1 MDVSPRR
8 GRRRD
13 GPHRLSEEQLRLAEA
28 STGIGAFEL
37 DMAAGRWVTTPQ
49 VAVLF
54 GFAPDPSR
62 RSFAEWAFAECERV
76 IFPDDLLK
84 LRAAI
89 APDASDKNRGDK
101 NWANKNR
108 SAEIRVTHPDGSVHW
123 LAVRGEVVRTGSD
136 DAPRLRGTCYDITER
151 KALDSRLLS
160 LTETLEARVAELH
173 AETRTLEVINRT
185 GVALASELRVE
196 GLAQTATNAGVEITG
211 AQFGA
216 FFYNAGSNDSEEH
229 RLGAFATTPHG
240 VFTSFPVPRDTTIFR
255 TIFRGSGP
263 IRSNDILNDPRH
275 PTDRPKDGS
284 HHGGPAGHPPVR
296 SYLAVPVVSHSG
308 DVLGGL
314 FFGHSD
320 PGMFSERVERIV
332 TGISAQVAVAFD
344 NARLY
349 QKSQQQIAERTRAEQ
364 ALQALNDT
372 LEQRVAERALQLE
385 ASFAA
390 LRESERRFR
399 LLVEAVTDYAIYMI
413 DPDGYVVK
421 WNPGAERLKGYAD
434 AEIVGQHFSKFYPE
448 EDRLSGLPERVIA
461 TAAATGNYVGE
472 GWRVRKDG
480 SRFWASVVLNAIRDQ
495 QGQLLGFAKVTRDLT
510 EKRAADEQLHQ
521 AQKMEA
527 IGHLTGGIAHDF
539 NNLLTVITGNMETLQ
554 RRLPQHGDERLHRYV
569 DSALL
574 ASSRAA
580 VLTHHLLAFSRRQ
593 PLEPKQVSVDALI
606 TGISEMLR
614 RTLGENITVETV
626 LAGGLWATFVD
637 ANQLENSL
645 LNLAVNARDAMPDGG
660 KLTIEAVN
668 VYLDDDY
675 AATADVPAG
684 HYVGL
689 FVRDTGAGM
698 PPEVVAQAFDPFFTT
713 KEIGQGTGLGLSQV
727 YGFVKQSGGH
737 VKIESA
743 VSAGTTVRIYLPRL
757 LVSDG
762 STDDPAID
770 RSVPRANGE
779 TILMVEDEAGV
790 RRFAVEMLRELGYRV
805 LDAPDGATGL
815 RVLDAHPEITLLF
828 TDVGLPGGMNGRRLA
843 DEALLRRPDLK
854 VLFTSGYTGDAIV
867 HHGRLDPDVQLIV
880 KPFTFDGLA
889 TRLRRVLDGA

>member
-1 MDVSPRR
+1 MDDPPPMDESPRDS
-8 GRRRD
+8 GRQD

-28 STGIGAFEL
+28 TTAIGAFEL
-37 DMAAGRWVTTPQ
+37 DLASDQWVTTPQ
-49 VAVLF
+49 VSVLF
-54 GFAPDPSR
+54 GLVPDPSR

-89 APDASDKNRGDK
+89 APAGSDK
-101 NWANKNR
+101 NWADKTR

-123 LAVRGEVVRTGSD
+123 LAIRGQIVHTGGD

-151 KALDSRLLS
+151 KALDSRLLA
-160 LTETLEARVAELH
+160 LTETLEARVSELH
-173 AETRTLEVINRT
+173 AETRILEVINRT
-185 GVALASELRVE
+185 GIALAAEPHLER
-196 GLAQTATNAGVEITG
+196 LAQTATSAGVEITG
-211 AQFGA
+211 AQFGT
-216 FFYNAGSNDSEEH
+216 FFYNVGGDDSEEH
-229 RLGAFATTPHG
+229 TLGAFAAAPREA
-240 VFTSFPVPRDTTIFR
+240 FASFPMLRDTAIFK

-275 PTDRPKDGS
+275 PKDRS
-284 HHGGPAGHPPVR
+284 HRDGPADHPPVR

-308 DVLGGL
+308 GVLGGM
-314 FFGHSD
+314 FFGHSE
-320 PGMFSERVERIV
+320 PGMFSERVERVI
-332 TGISAQVAVAFD
+332 TGIAAQVAIAFD

-349 QKSQQQIAERTRAEQ
+349 QKSQQEIAERTRAEQ
-364 ALQALNDT
+364 ALQALNDM
-372 LEQRVAERALQLE
+372 LEQRVTERALQLE
-385 ASFAA
+385 TSFAE

-421 WNPGAERLKGYAD
+421 WNPGAQRLKGYSE
-434 AEIVGQHFSKFYPE
+434 AEIIGQHFSRFYPE

-461 TAAATGNYVGE
+461 TAAAIGNYVGE
-472 GWRVRKDG
+472 GWRIRKDG
-480 SRFWASVVLNAIRDQ
+480 SRFWASVVMSAIRDQ

-510 EKRAADEQLHQ
+510 EKRAADEQLRQ

-527 IGHLTGGIAHDF
+527 IGQLTGGIAHDF

-554 RRLPQHGDERLHRYV
+554 RRLSQRGEERLHRYV

-593 PLEPKQVSVDALI
+593 PLEPKQVSVNTLI

-614 RTLGENITVETV
+614 RTLGESITVETV

-660 KLTIEAVN
+660 KLTIEAAN
-668 VYLDDDY
+668 VYLDDHY

-684 HYVGL
+684 QYVGL
-689 FVRDTGAGM
+689 FVRDTGLGM
-698 PPEVVAQAFDPFFTT
+698 PPDVVAQAFDPFFTT

-737 VKIESA
+737 VKIESELG
-743 VSAGTTVRIYLPRL
+743 AGTTVKIYLPRL

-762 STDDPAID
+762 ATDVPAVNM
-770 RSVPRANGE
+770 SVPRADGE
-779 TILMVEDEAGV
+779 TILVVEDEAGV
-790 RRFAVEMLRELGYRV
+790 RRFAVEMLQELGYHV
-805 LDAPDGATGL
+805 LDAPDGASGL
-815 RVLDAHPEITLLF
+815 RMLDAHPEITLLF
-828 TDVGLPGGMNGRRLA
+828 TDVGLPGGMNGRRMA
-843 DEALLRRPDLK
+843 DEALRRRPDLK

-889 TRLRRVLDGA
+889 TKLRRVLDAS

>member
-8 GRRRD
+8 SRRRD
-13 GPHRLSEEQLRLAEA
+13 GPHRLSEEQRRLAEV

-37 DMAAGRWVTTPQ
+37 DLAAGRWVTTPQ

-54 GFAPDPSR
+54 GLAPDPSR

-89 APDASDKNRGDK
+89 APAASDE
-101 NWANKNR
+101 NWADKTR
-108 SAEIRVTHPDGSVHW
+108 GAEIRVTHPDGSVHW
-123 LAVRGEVVRTGSD
+123 LAVRGEVVRTGGD

-196 GLAQTATNAGVEITG
+196 RLAQTATSAGVEITG

-229 RLGAFATTPHG
+229 RLGAFVTTPRG
-240 VFTSFPVPRDTTIFR
+240 VFASFPMLHDTTIFR

-263 IRSNDILNDPRH
+263 IRSNDILNDPRY
-275 PTDRPKDGS
+275 PMDDPGDRPKDGS
-284 HHGGPAGHPPVR
+284 HHGGPADHPPVR

-332 TGISAQVAVAFD
+332 AGISAQLAVAFD

-349 QKSQQQIAERTRAEQ
+349 QKSQQEIAERTRAEQ

-421 WNPGAERLKGYAD
+421 WNPGAERLKGYTD
-434 AEIVGQHFSKFYPE
+434 AEIIGQHFSRFYPE
-448 EDRLSGLPERVIA
+448 EDRLRGLPERVTA

-472 GWRVRKDG
+472 GWRIRKDG
-480 SRFWASVVLNAIRDQ
+480 SRFWASVVMSAIRDQ

-554 RRLPQHGDERLHRYV
+554 RRLPQRGEDRLHRYV

-593 PLEPKQVSVDALI
+593 PLEPKQVSVDSLI

-668 VYLDDDY
+668 AYLDDDY
-675 AATADVPAG
+675 AAAADVPPG
-684 HYVGL
+684 QYVGL
-689 FVRDTGAGM
+689 SVRDTGLGM
-698 PPEVVAQAFDPFFTT
+698 LPDVLAQAFDPFFTT

-737 VKIESA
+737 VKIESE
-743 VSAGTTVRIYLPRL
+743 VGTGTTIRIYLPRL
-757 LVSDG
+757 LVSHR
-762 STDDPAID
+762 STDDPAVNK
-770 RSVPRANGE
+770 SVPRADGE
-779 TILMVEDEAGV
+779 TILLVEDEAGV
-790 RRFAVEMLRELGYRV
+790 RRFAVEMLGELGYCV

-815 RVLDAHPEITLLF
+815 RLLDAHPEITLLF

-843 DEALLRRPDLK
+843 DEALRRRPDLK

-880 KPFTFDGLA
+880 KPFTFEGLA
-889 TRLRRVLDGA
+889 TKLRRVLDGS

>member
-1 MDVSPRR
+1 MDGSPRR
-8 GRRRD
+8 SRRRD

-37 DMAAGRWVTTPQ
+37 DPAAGRWVTTPQ

-54 GFAPDPSR
+54 GFAPGPSR
-62 RSFAEWAFAECERV
+62 RSFVEWTFAECERV

-89 APDASDKNRGDK
+89 APAGSDKDWSDK
-101 NWANKNR
+101 TCDV
-108 SAEIRVTHPDGSVHW
+108 EIRVTHPDGSVHW
-123 LAVRGEVVRTGSD
+123 LAVKGEIVRTGGD
-136 DAPRLRGTCYDITER
+136 DAPRLRGSCYDITER
-151 KALDSRLLS
+151 KALDSRLLA

-173 AETRTLEVINRT
+173 AETRILEVINRT
-185 GVALASELRVE
+185 GVALAAELHLER
-196 GLAQTATNAGVEITG
+196 LAQTAINAGVEITG

-216 FFYNAGSNDSEEH
+216 FFYRPDSDATEEH
-229 RLGAFATTPHG
+229 TLGAFVAAPG
-240 VFTSFPVPRDTTIFR
+240 GAFASFPMRRDGTIFR
-255 TIFRGSGP
+255 LIFRGSGP
-263 IRSNDILNDPRH
+263 IRSNDLLNDPRH
-275 PTDRPKDGS
+275 PKGGS
-284 HHGGPAGHPPVR
+284 HQGAPADHPPVR

-308 DVLGGL
+308 DALGGM
-314 FFGHSD
+314 FFGHSE
-320 PGMFSERVERIV
+320 PGRFSERVERVV
-332 TGISAQVAVAFD
+332 TGIGAQVAVALD

-349 QKSQQQIAERTRAEQ
+349 QRSRQEITERTRAEQ
-364 ALQALNDT
+364 ALQVLNDT
-372 LEQRVAERALQLE
+372 LEQRVAERAVQLE

-421 WNPGAERLKGYAD
+421 WNPGAERLKGYTD
-434 AEIVGQHFSKFYPE
+434 AEIIGQHFSRFYPE
-448 EDRLSGLPERVIA
+448 EDRLSELPARVTA
-461 TAAATGNYVGE
+461 TAAATGNYAGE
-472 GWRVRKDG
+472 GWRIRKDG
-480 SRFWASVVLNAIRDQ
+480 SRFWACVVMSAIRDQ

-510 EKRAADEQLHQ
+510 EKRAAEEQLRQ

-527 IGHLTGGIAHDF
+527 IGQLTGGIAHDF

-554 RRLPQHGDERLHRYV
+554 RRLSQRGDDRLHRYV

-593 PLEPKQVSVDALI
+593 PLEPKQVSVNTLI

-614 RTLGENITVETV
+614 RTLGESITIETV

-645 LNLAVNARDAMPDGG
+645 LNLAVNARDAMPGGG
-660 KLTIEAVN
+660 KLTIEAAN

-684 HYVGL
+684 QYVGL
-689 FVRDTGAGM
+689 SVRDTGAGM
-698 PPEVVAQAFDPFFTT
+698 APDVVAQAFDPFFTT

-737 VKIESA
+737 VKIESG
-743 VSAGTTVRIYLPRL
+743 VGTGTTVRIYLPRL
-757 LVSDG
+757 PVSDG
-762 STDDPAID
+762 STDDPAVKS
-770 RSVPRANGE
+770 SVPRANGE
-779 TILMVEDEAGV
+779 TILLVEDEAGV
-790 RRFAVEMLRELGYRV
+790 RRFAVEMLGELGYRV

-815 RVLDAHPEITLLF
+815 RMLDAHPEITLLF

-843 DEALLRRPDLK
+843 DEALRRRPDLR

-889 TRLRRVLDGA
+889 TKLRRVLDGS

>member
-1 MDVSPRR
+1 MDESPRDS
-8 GRRRD
+8 RRRD

-28 STGIGAFEL
+28 TTGIGAFEL
-37 DMAAGRWVTTPQ
+37 DLASDQWVTTPQ

-62 RSFAEWAFAECERV
+62 RSFAEWERV

-89 APDASDKNRGDK
+89 APAGSDKNRADK
-101 NWANKNR
+101 TC
-108 SAEIRVTHPDGSVHW
+108 SAEMRVTHPDGSVHW
-123 LAVRGEVVRTGSD
+123 LAVKGEVVRTGGD

-151 KALDSRLLS
+151 KALDSRLLA
-160 LTETLEARVAELH
+160 LAETLEARVAELH
-173 AETRTLEVINRT
+173 AETRILEVINRT
-185 GVALASELRVE
+185 GVALAAELHVE
-196 GLAQTATNAGVEITG
+196 RLAQTATNAGVEITG

-216 FFYNAGSNDSEEH
+216 FFYNVGSDDSEEH
-229 RLGAFATTPHG
+229 RLGAFVAAPREASA
-240 VFTSFPVPRDTTIFR
+240 SFPMRRDTTFFR

-275 PTDRPKDGS
+275 AMDRPGDRPKDGS
-284 HHGGPAGHPPVR
+284 RHGASADHPPVR
-296 SYLAVPVVSHSG
+296 SYLAVPVISHSG
-308 DVLGGL
+308 DVLGGM
-314 FFGHSD
+314 FFGHSE
-320 PGMFSERVERIV
+320 PGMFSERVERVV

-349 QKSQQQIAERTRAEQ
+349 QKSQQEIAERKRAEQ

-385 ASFAA
+385 ASFAE

-421 WNPGAERLKGYAD
+421 WNPGAERLKGYTD
-434 AEIVGQHFSKFYPE
+434 AEIIGQHFSRFYLE
-448 EDRLSGLPERVIA
+448 EDRLSGLPERVTA

-472 GWRVRKDG
+472 GWRIRKDG
-480 SRFWASVVLNAIRDQ
+480 SRFWASVVVSAIRDQ
-495 QGQLLGFAKVTRDLT
+495 HGQLLGFAKVTRDLT
-510 EKRAADEQLHQ
+510 EKRAADEQLRQ

-554 RRLPQHGDERLHRYV
+554 RRLSQRGEDRLHRYV

-580 VLTHHLLAFSRRQ
+580 VLTHGLLAFSRRQ
-593 PLEPKQVSVDALI
+593 PLEPKQVSVNTLI
-606 TGISEMLR
+606 IGISEMLR
-614 RTLGENITVETV
+614 RTLGEHITVETV

-660 KLTIEAVN
+660 KLTIEAAN

-675 AATADVPAG
+675 AAAADVPAG
-684 HYVGL
+684 QYVGL
-689 FVRDTGAGM
+689 FIRDTGLGM
-698 PPEVVAQAFDPFFTT
+698 PPDVVVQAFDPFFTT

-737 VKIESA
+737 VKIESE
-743 VSAGTTVRIYLPRL
+743 VGTGTTVKIYLPRL

-762 STDDPAID
+762 STDDPAVNM
-770 RSVPRANGE
+770 SVPRADGE

-815 RVLDAHPEITLLF
+815 RTLDAHPEITLLF
-828 TDVGLPGGMNGRRLA
+828 TDVGLPGGMNGRQMA
-843 DEALLRRPDLK
+843 DEALRRRPDLK

-867 HHGRLDPDVQLIV
+867 HHGRLDPDVRLIV

-889 TRLRRVLDGA
+889 TKLRRVLDGS